1 MIKYA
6 LFDWDGT
13 LADTYGVL
21 IKAYESTFEKLGLKK
36 ISADEI
42 KQISATAQN
51 RDVLSHLYGH
61 QALKA
66 KEIFYAYIDAYHLKG
81 LKPIDGARELLDFCV
96 QNGIEPRLITNKSE
110 KYIFEELAFLGFEKY
125 FTKVVYA
132 GKYAKDKPHPIAC
145 RALFD
150 NKMPNGDEIIVIGD
164 GCSDVRL
171 AEFFNAKSI
180 ILGTKAKGDY
190 CIQALSQAI
199 DIIKGLQK

>member
-21 IKAYESTFEKLGLKK
+21 IKAYELTFEKLGLKK
-36 ISADEI
+36 IQTDEI
-42 KQISATAQN
+42 KQITAAVQN
-51 RDVLSHLYGH
+51 RDILSYLYGN
-61 QALKA
+61 QAPKA
-66 KEIFYAYIDAYHLKG
+66 KEIFYNYIDTYHLDG
-81 LKPIDGARELLDFCV
+81 LKPIDDAQKLLDFCV
-96 QNGIEPRLITNKSE
+96 QNGIEARLITNKSE
-110 KYIFEELAFLGFEKY
+110 KYIYEELAFLGFQKY
-125 FTKVVYA
+125 FTKVVFA

-150 NKMPNGDEIIVIGD
+150 KKMPNGDEIIVIGD
-164 GCSDVRL
+164 GGSDVRV

-190 CIQALSQAI
+190 CIQSLSQAI
-199 DIIKGLQK
+199 DIIKGL